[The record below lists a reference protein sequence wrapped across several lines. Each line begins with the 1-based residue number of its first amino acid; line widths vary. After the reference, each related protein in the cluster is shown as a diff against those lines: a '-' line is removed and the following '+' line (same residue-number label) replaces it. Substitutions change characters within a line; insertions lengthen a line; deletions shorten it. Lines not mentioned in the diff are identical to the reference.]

1 MNDETK
7 NFLQDI
13 FIEAYNAGDNMFELL
28 GTEKNILKLH
38 ELVFGKFITIPE
50 IEDCAKIVADD
61 TRAQLMASEFV
72 TASNRL
78 EKMFH
83 TVRRT
88 TRQLRREHGYQ

>member
-13 FIEAYNAGDNMFELL
+13 FINAYETDANMFELL
-28 GTEKNILKLH
+28 GTEENILKLH
-38 ELVFGKFITIPE
+38 KLVFGKLITVDE
-50 IEDCAKIVADD
+50 IVDCAQIIGDD
-61 TRAQLMASEFV
+61 EEAHELAMEFV
-72 TASNRL
+72 QASNRL